1 VAVVAQVLAAET
13 VETVVQAAGLVAPL
27 VRQER
32 QARQARVI
40 TAATHLA
47 VGGLT
52 RAAAEARQQPVAYRL
67 AAQERLRQY
76 LDRPLLTPE
85 AVAAL

>member
-1 VAVVAQVLAAET
+1 MA
-13 VETVVQAAGLVAPL
+13 
-27 VRQER
+27 
-32 QARQARVI
+32 
-40 TAATHLA
+40 AATHLA

-52 RAAAEARQQPVAYRL
+52 RVVAEARQQPVAYRL